1 MQLNGIE
8 NRVAL
13 VTGAARGIGLCIA
26 ETLRDMGART
36 AAGDL
41 EAPAVAGVLGV
52 ALDVSDEHSIDRA
65 FDEIERELGAVELL
79 VLNAGIMVS
88 QPFPEVTVDVWRRQL
103 DVNLTGAFL
112 CARRALPA
120 MVDAGS
126 GSIVAVGSSAGKT
139 GGGVAAAAYSAS
151 KAGLMTLSKSI
162 AKEYAGHG
170 IRSNAVA
177 PALIDTV
184 MIKDVPDL
192 RGLIPLGRYG
202 TPQEVADVV
211 AFLCSDHA
219 SFMTGEVVDVNG
231 GFVIDSEEGFTAQG
245 RGEMRPAPYSVRSA
259 VRPRRSAGRGA
270 CAEHPRRF
278 PQAAPGCR
286 RYRRTTPARKPSQ
299 R

>member
-1 MQLNGIE
+1 MTTTAGEPGLSLSGIE
-8 NRVAL
+8 GRVAL
-13 VTGAARGIGLCIA
+13 VTGAGRGIGRCIA
-26 ETLRDMGART
+26 ETLRDLGART

-41 EAPAVAGVLGV
+41 RAPTLAGVLGV
-52 ALDVSDEHSIDRA
+52 ALDVSDEQSVEDA
-65 FDEIERELGAVELL
+65 FGEVERELGAVELL

-88 QPFPEVTVDVWRRQL
+88 QPFPEVTVDTWRRQL

-120 MVDAGS
+120 MADAGS
-126 GSIVAVGSSAGKT
+126 GCVVAVGSSAGKT

-162 AKEYAGHG
+162 AKEYARHG

-177 PALIDTV
+177 PALIDTE

-192 RGLIPLGRYG
+192 TGLVPLGRYG

-231 GFVIDSEEGFTAQG
+231 GFVID
-245 RGEMRPAPYSVRSA
+245 
-259 VRPRRSAGRGA
+259 
-270 CAEHPRRF
+270 
-278 PQAAPGCR
+278 
-286 RYRRTTPARKPSQ
+286 
-299 R
+299 